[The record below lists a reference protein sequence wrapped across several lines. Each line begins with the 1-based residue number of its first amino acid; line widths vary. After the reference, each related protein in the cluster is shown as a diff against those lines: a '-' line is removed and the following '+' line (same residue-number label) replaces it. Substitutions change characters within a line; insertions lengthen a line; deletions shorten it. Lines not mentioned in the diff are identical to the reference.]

1 LILAAHAG
9 VLLSLLTRCRMQ
21 RSFAR
26 ELRSLAA
33 LFDFL
38 DEAAVRYRL
47 DEDSR
52 FAARLA
58 AEEIFTNMVKY
69 GGGED
74 RVSIS
79 VDVRDQRLLM
89 AFIHAGA
96 VPFDVTEANEVD
108 VSRPIAERTPGGIG
122 LFLVRRMM
130 DDIAYEYADGVA
142 RVTLSKQLGGS

>member
-1 LILAAHAG
+1 
-9 VLLSLLTRCRMQ
+9 MQ
-21 RSFAR
+21 RSFSR

-38 DEAAVRYRL
+38 DEAAERYRL

-74 RVSIS
+74 NVALT
-79 VDVRDQRLLM
+79 VEVRDHRLQM
-89 AFIHAGA
+89 AFVHAGA
-96 VPFDVTEANEVD
+96 VNFDVTEADEVD
-108 VSRPIAERTPGGIG
+108 ISRPIGERTPGGIG

-130 DDIAYEYADGVA
+130 DEIAYEYADGVA
-142 RVTLSKQLGGS
+142 RVTLSRHLGGS

>member
-1 LILAAHAG
+1 
-9 VLLSLLTRCRMQ
+9 MQ
-21 RSFAR
+21 RSFTR
-26 ELRSLAA
+26 ELGSLAA

-38 DEAAVRYRL
+38 DEASELYRL

-69 GGGED
+69 GGGEG

-79 VDVRDQRLLM
+79 IEVRDRRLHLV
-89 AFIHAGA
+89 FIHPGA
-96 VPFDVTEANEVD
+96 VPFDVTDTDDVD
-108 VSRPIAERTPGGIG
+108 VTKSINDRTPGGIG

-142 RVTLSKQLGGS
+142 RVTMTKHLGGS

>member
-1 LILAAHAG
+1 
-9 VLLSLLTRCRMQ
+9 MQ

-26 ELRSLAA
+26 ELGSLAA

-38 DEAAVRYRL
+38 DEASERYRL

-69 GGGED
+69 GGGEA
-74 RVSIS
+74 RVSITIE
-79 VDVRDQRLLM
+79 VRDHRLQL
-89 AFIHAGA
+89 AFVHPGA
-96 VPFDVTEANEVD
+96 VPFDVTDTDDVD
-108 VSRPIAERTPGGIG
+108 VSKPITDRRPGGIG

-130 DDIAYEYADGVA
+130 DDVTYEYADGVA
-142 RVTLSKQLGGS
+142 RVTLSKHMGGS

>member
-1 LILAAHAG
+1 
-9 VLLSLLTRCRMQ
+9 MQ
-21 RSFAR
+21 RSFSR

-38 DEAAVRYRL
+38 DEAAEHYRL

-74 RVSIS
+74 RVTIS
-79 VDVRDQRLLM
+79 VDVRDRRLQL
-89 AFIHAGA
+89 AFTHSGA
-96 VPFDVTEANEVD
+96 VPFDVTETNDVD
-108 VSRPIAERTPGGIG
+108 VSRPISERSPGGLG
-122 LFLVRRMM
+122 LFLVRRVM
-130 DDIAYEYADGVA
+130 DDLAYEYLDGAV
-142 RVTLSKQLGGS
+142 RVTLSKHLGGS